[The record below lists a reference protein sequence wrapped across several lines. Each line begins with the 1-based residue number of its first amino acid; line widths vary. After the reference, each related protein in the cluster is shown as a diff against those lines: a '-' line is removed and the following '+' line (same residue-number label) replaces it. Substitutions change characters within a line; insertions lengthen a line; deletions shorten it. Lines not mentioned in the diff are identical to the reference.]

1 MIKKKVVRN
10 TKLPNKPMLEK
21 LVMQAHDFQQEISMA
36 IEMGWKLVFI
46 DECMVTKRTLPTHD
60 WSRKKENALI
70 DLSKIDTDPIAI
82 VGAVS
87 REDGLELL

>member
-1 MIKKKVVRN
+1 
-10 TKLPNKPMLEK
+10 
-21 LVMQAHDFQQEISMA
+21 
-36 IEMGWKLVFI
+36 
-46 DECMVTKRTLPTHD
+46 MVTKRTLPTHD